1 VGDNLSK
8 AAALLGEAMGLPS
21 QQTEETV
28 NIEEA
33 AAEILLLKQQTAANL
48 WEIGKRLIQVKRQ
61 LPHGEFGRWLEE
73 KVDFSQ
79 QHASRLMRVA
89 EEFQNYS
96 SLSNLGRTKIFALL
110 SVPAGEREEFIQKPH
125 QLASGTVKTVDEM
138 SSRELQEAI
147 KAKQEAEEAK
157 KKAEQTAV
165 LSDQAAQEARKLAHE
180 HSKTINQLQRQLED
194 RPEKIIE
201 KTPDDYNE
209 LKNKA
214 KQIDSANKT
223 VEDLKRQVDQ
233 ENNRNKALELEVK
246 AYQTGR
252 VDEKMSIQARTGVF
266 SKMVKEF
273 IDKVAPMGYLSKEY
287 LYTSPECQ
295 RQYEA
300 AISMLEKFCND
311 MRGNLVIP
319 EHQSIIDAEVIE

>member
-1 VGDNLSK
+1 VGNIST
-8 AAALLGEAMGLPS
+8 AAALLDEAMGLSS
-21 QQTEETV
+21 QLPQEPV

-33 AAEILLLKQQTAANL
+33 TAEILLLKQQTAANL

-61 LPHGEFGRWLEE
+61 LPHGEFGKWLEE

-89 EEFQNYS
+89 EEFPNYS
-96 SLSNLGRTKIFALL
+96 TLSNLGRSKIFALL
-110 SVPAGEREEFIQKPH
+110 SVPAGEREEFIQQPH
-125 QLASGTVKTVDEM
+125 QLASGAVKTVDEM
-138 SSRELQEAI
+138 SARELQAAI
-147 KAKQEAEEAK
+147 KAKQEAEAAK

-165 LSDQAAQEARKLAHE
+165 LSDKAAQEARNLANE
-180 HSKTINQLQRQLED
+180 HSEMIKQLQKQLED

-201 KTPDDYNE
+201 KAPDDYNE
-209 LKNKA
+209 LKHKA
-214 KQIDSANKT
+214 RQMDVANKI